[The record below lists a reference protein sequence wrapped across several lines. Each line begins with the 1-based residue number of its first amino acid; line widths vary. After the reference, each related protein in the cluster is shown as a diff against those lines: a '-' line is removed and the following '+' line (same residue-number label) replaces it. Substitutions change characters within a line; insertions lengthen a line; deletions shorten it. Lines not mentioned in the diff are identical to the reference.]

1 MSNTTGRRD
10 NLGAWERLA
19 VNARAGG
26 VRVSVHV
33 RPKSSRSAILGVREG
48 DLDVAL
54 TSAPVDGAANAELQ
68 KLIARA
74 LEVTQRDVAI
84 VAGSS
89 SRSKVLEVNGIS
101 VEEAR
106 AAGFDFVF
114 THGLCTMAICTHRAL
129 GLLGVDDPGRVSRVA
144 VRFASPTPMGAD
156 LSVAAYRI
164 DERSLAFEA
173 AANGATTITHGRL
186 ELRT

>member
-10 NLGAWERLA
+10 NLGAWDRLA

-54 TSAPVDGAANAELQ
+54 TAAPVDGAANAELQ

-106 AAGFDFVF
+106 A
-114 THGLCTMAICTHRAL
+114 R
-129 GLLGVDDPGRVSRVA
+129 
-144 VRFASPTPMGAD
+144 
-156 LSVAAYRI
+156 LSAAKR
-164 DERSLAFEA
+164 
-173 AANGATTITHGRL
+173 
-186 ELRT
+186 